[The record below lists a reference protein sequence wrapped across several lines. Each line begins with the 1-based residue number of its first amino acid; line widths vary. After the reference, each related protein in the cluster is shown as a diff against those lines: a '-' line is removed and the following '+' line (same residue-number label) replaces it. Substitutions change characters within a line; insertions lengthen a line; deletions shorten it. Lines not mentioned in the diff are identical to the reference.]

1 MYVQCA
7 RTSTDGARN
16 KHAINAKQ
24 RAPLHETK
32 TSDLSFGLSNKDTL
46 QVGAVQKK
54 RTLVRSCDHHA
65 EATSLTKKIL
75 PDPGQGRTRSPRSC

>member
-54 RTLVRSCDHHA
+54 TNISTIMRPSCGSHKLD
-65 EATSLTKKIL
+65 EKDLTGPWSRK
-75 PDPGQGRTRSPRSC
+75 D